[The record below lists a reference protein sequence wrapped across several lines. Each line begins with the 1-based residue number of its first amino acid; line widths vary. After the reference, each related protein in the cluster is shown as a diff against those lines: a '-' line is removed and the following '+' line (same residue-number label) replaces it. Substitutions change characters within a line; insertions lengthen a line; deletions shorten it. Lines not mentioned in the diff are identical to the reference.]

1 MELQR
6 PLILFTTF
14 ISASAGLLA
23 AQGCYALAGE
33 GRKTQLLALIAS
45 VVIMAIGGI
54 AVFFHLTHPDR
65 LFNGFGYITSGITQE
80 LIAVVA
86 TFVVMVIFFVYLRRS
101 DENPPKWLAW
111 IAVLVS
117 LVLVAVMGHSC
128 MMPARPTWD
137 GVLQPLSLIDS
148 GFAMGI
154 GIFAALDAMRSQ
166 SAATCSG
173 TLTLASSGLG
183 SLTTICYA
191 IAMSACESTF
201 VSVGYRYDPTHPM
214 HALVDAA
221 NYSGFLRRVA
231 VVDSSRNRTRPR
243 SIRLHILGQE
253 VCKMEHCRLA
263 HRNMLVRKRHPA
275 SHGLLHH
282 RRQRLRL
289 LASIQARKANLQ
301 RCVPPI
307 ATSQKGGTHPKP

>member
-1 MELQR
+1 MELQW

-14 ISASAGLLA
+14 ISASAGLFA

-33 GRKTQLLALIAS
+33 GRKAQLPALITS

-65 LFNGFGYITSGITQE
+65 LLNGFGHITSGITQE
-80 LIAVVA
+80 LIAIVA

-101 DENPPKWLAW
+101 EENPPKWLAW

-117 LVLVAVMGHSC
+117 LVLVVVMGHSY

-137 GVLQPLSLIDS
+137 SVPQPLSLIGS

-154 GIFAALDAMRSQ
+154 GIFAAPDAMRSQ

-173 TLTLASSGLG
+173 ILALASSGLG

-201 VSVGYRYDPTHPM
+201 VSVGYRYAPTHPT
-214 HALVDAA
+214 HALVDASD
-221 NYSGFLRRVA
+221 YSAFSGSSLSLTIAAIVLALTAFACAFWGKKSTKWNIAGRLIVVRSCASAILLRMVFYTTGGRVFA
-231 VVDSSRNRTRPR
+231 F
-243 SIRLHILGQE
+243 
-253 VCKMEHCRLA
+253 
-263 HRNMLVRKRHPA
+263 
-275 SHGLLHH
+275 
-282 RRQRLRL
+282 
-289 LASIQARKANLQ
+289 
-301 RCVPPI
+301 
-307 ATSQKGGTHPKP
+307 

>member
-1 MELQR
+1 MELQW

-14 ISASAGLLA
+14 ISASAGLFA

-33 GRKTQLLALIAS
+33 GRKAQLPALITS

-65 LFNGFGYITSGITQE
+65 LFNGFGHITSGITQE
-80 LIAVVA
+80 LIAIVS
-86 TFVVMVIFFVYLRRS
+86 TFVVMAIFFVYLRRS
-101 DENPPKWLAW
+101 EENPPKWLAW

-117 LVLVAVMGHSC
+117 LVLVVVMGHSY

-137 GVLQPLSLIDS
+137 SVLQPLSLIGS

-173 TLTLASSGLG
+173 ILALASSGLG
-183 SLTTICYA
+183 ALTTICYA
-191 IAMSACESTF
+191 IAMSTRENTF
-201 VSVGYRYDPTHPM
+201 VSMGYRYDPTRPT

-221 NYSGFLRRVA
+221 NYSAFSGGSLSLTIAAIVLALAAFACAFWGKKSTKWSIAGRLI
-231 VVDSSRNRTRPR
+231 VVCS
-243 SIRLHILGQE
+243 
-253 VCKMEHCRLA
+253 C
-263 HRNMLVRKRHPA
+263 A
-275 SHGLLHH
+275 SAILLHM
-282 RRQRLRL
+282 
-289 LASIQARKANLQ
+289 
-301 RCVPPI
+301 VFY
-307 ATSQKGGTHPKP
+307 TTGGSVFAF

>member
-1 MELQR
+1 MELQW

-14 ISASAGLLA
+14 ISASAGLFA
-23 AQGCYALAGE
+23 AQGYYALAGE
-33 GRKTQLLALIAS
+33 GRKAQLPALIAS

-54 AVFFHLTHPDR
+54 AVFFRLTHPDR
-65 LFNGFGYITSGITQE
+65 LFNGFGHIASDITQE
-80 LIAVVA
+80 LIAIVT

-101 DENPPKWLAW
+101 EENPPKWLVW

-117 LVLVAVMGHSC
+117 LVLVVAMGHSC

-166 SAATCSG
+166 SAAMYSG
-173 TLTLASSGLG
+173 ILALASSGLG

-201 VSVGYRYDPTHPM
+201 VSVGYRYDPTHPT

-221 NYSGFLRRVA
+221 NYSAFSGGSLSLTVAAIVLALAAFACAFWGKKSTKWSIAGWLIVACSCASAILLRMVFYTTG
-231 VVDSSRNRTRPR
+231 SS
-243 SIRLHILGQE
+243 
-253 VCKMEHCRLA
+253 A
-263 HRNMLVRKRHPA
+263 FA
-275 SHGLLHH
+275 F
-282 RRQRLRL
+282 
-289 LASIQARKANLQ
+289 
-301 RCVPPI
+301 
-307 ATSQKGGTHPKP
+307 

>member
-14 ISASAGLLA
+14 ISASAGLFA

-33 GRKTQLLALIAS
+33 GRKAQLPALITS

-65 LFNGFGYITSGITQE
+65 LLNGFGHITSGITQE
-80 LIAVVA
+80 LIAIVA
-86 TFVVMVIFFVYLRRS
+86 TFVVMVIFVVYLRRS
-101 DENPPKWLAW
+101 EENLPKWLAW

-117 LVLVAVMGHSC
+117 LVLVVVMGHSY

-137 GVLQPLSLIDS
+137 SVLQPLSLIGS

-173 TLTLASSGLG
+173 ILALASSGL
-183 SLTTICYA
+183 SALTTICYV
-191 IAMSACESTF
+191 IAMSTCENTF
-201 VSVGYRYDPTHPM
+201 VSVGYRHDPTHPM

-221 NYSGFLRRVA
+221 DYSAFSGGSLSLTVA
-231 VVDSSRNRTRPR
+231 AIV
-243 SIRLHILGQE
+243 
-253 VCKMEHCRLA
+253 LA
-263 HRNMLVRKRHPA
+263 
-275 SHGLLHH
+275 
-282 RRQRLRL
+282 
-289 LASIQARKANLQ
+289 
-301 RCVPPI
+301 I
-307 ATSQKGGTHPKP
+307 AAFACAFWGK

>member
-1 MELQR
+1 MELQW

-14 ISASAGLLA
+14 ISASAGLFA

-33 GRKTQLLALIAS
+33 GRKAQLPALITS

-65 LFNGFGYITSGITQE
+65 LLNGFGHITSGITQE
-80 LIAVVA
+80 LIAIVA

-101 DENPPKWLAW
+101 EENPPKWLAW

-117 LVLVAVMGHSC
+117 LVLVVVMGHSY

-137 GVLQPLSLIDS
+137 SVLQPLSLIGG
-148 GFAMGI
+148 GFAMGV

-173 TLTLASSGLG
+173 ILALASSGL
-183 SLTTICYA
+183 SALTTICYA
-191 IAMSACESTF
+191 IAMSTCENAF
-201 VSVGYRYDPTHPM
+201 VSVGYRYDPTHPT

-221 NYSGFLRRVA
+221 NYSAFSGGSLSLTIAAIVLALAAFACAFWGKKPTKWNIARWLIVACSCASAILLRMVFY
-231 VVDSSRNRTRPR
+231 T
-243 SIRLHILGQE
+243 
-253 VCKMEHCRLA
+253 
-263 HRNMLVRKRHPA
+263 
-275 SHGLLHH
+275 
-282 RRQRLRL
+282 
-289 LASIQARKANLQ
+289 
-301 RCVPPI
+301 
-307 ATSQKGGTHPKP
+307 TGGSVFAF